1 MLKEIANFNFTKLEN
16 SRLEVDN
23 CTEKPLH
30 LKKLWKVSGFFN
42 PHEKWR
48 V

>member
-23 CTEKPLH
+23 RTEKPLH